1 MDQTSSAG
9 PRVWW
14 LLPHAHA
21 PSRGVDMVLEVAML
35 AQELEIGGG
44 LIYEGTE
51 RPPISPAFRDVDLPQ
66 IQSLTQLVTRGEV
79 ASGDVLFYNFA
90 PEHPVWPGRS
100 WMFVQ
105 GASSLIQALIA
116 HRDLHAAGIEGAWAV
131 MPHLVQLIN
140 KWSPLPHGVHLV
152 PPFVQPLKDQASGL
166 KPWGE
171 RRKRCVLFP
180 KAMYTA
186 LGQLDHTFLTKMLT
200 RRAAEHGWEIVQ
212 LEGLSPI
219 EVQEL
224 FSDARLFINTNTL
237 ESLNATLIEA
247 MAAGCPVIS
256 YTAIGGVDF
265 LEDGVN
271 AQVFE
276 NLEVFQALEA
286 ALDIIEHTEVHV
298 SKMEGFQKAGWA
310 TASQYNR
317 QRTREAMA
325 EWWHKINSPQ

>member
-1 MDQTSSAG
+1 MENTSSAG

-21 PSRGVDMVLEVAML
+21 PSRGVDMVLEVAIL
-35 AQELEIGGG
+35 AQELGIGGG

-51 RPPISPAFRDVDLPQ
+51 RPPIPRAFQGVDLPQ
-66 IQSLTQLVTRGEV
+66 IESLAHLVARGEV
-79 ASGDVLFYNFA
+79 ASEDILFHNFA

-100 WMFVQ
+100 WIFVQ
-105 GASSLIQALIA
+105 GASALIQALVA
-116 HRDLHAAGIEGAWAV
+116 HKDLKEAGLEGAWAV

-140 KWSPLPHGVHLV
+140 KWSPMPQGVHLV
-152 PPFVQPLKDQASGL
+152 PPFVETLKDPVRGQ
-166 KPWGE
+166 KPWEE
-171 RRKRCVLFP
+171 RSKRCVLFP

-186 LGQLDHTFLTKMLT
+186 LGQIDHTFLTQVLT
-200 RRAAEHGWEIVQ
+200 RRAAALGWEIVQ
-212 LEGLSPI
+212 LQGLSPI

-237 ESLNATLIEA
+237 ESLNATVIEA

-276 NLEVFQALEA
+276 NLEVFQMLEA
-286 ALDIIEHTEVHV
+286 ALDIMAQPEAHAL
-298 SKMEGFQKAGWA
+298 KMASLQKAGWA

-317 QRTREAMA
+317 DRTRKAMA
-325 EWWHKINSPQ
+325 EWWRKIKFPQ